1 MRKICLLLLTMLALS
16 VQAQRN
22 YIRINV
28 SGVQG
33 TDSLSVTELDGHF
46 RTTPLGKIPWKEG
59 KTTIFPINDNVV
71 KHLVFRPYYSD
82 KNNPGNRKYIFVY
95 TCPGED
101 VEVSG
106 TIDKPIVSSA
116 FHKRIDSTYYADS
129 RASVMYEKAEAKK
142 EQDIKAGVPK
152 EKAEEE
158 FQQQIQIARAVGEA
172 DAVEYIR
179 NHPDDEMSVLLLNY
193 VGRRVE
199 EADLLLS
206 PSVKN
211 GIMRNLYKDYIEV
224 LRNDLVAENAEG
236 KVVEG
241 SMAPDFTKKDR
252 HDKELSLSSLRGKYV
267 VLDFWGSWCVW
278 CIKGVPDM
286 KKYYEKYKGK
296 FEILGV
302 ACRDKKENWLKALD
316 KYELPWLNVL
326 SEGQP
331 EVSALYAVSG
341 FPTKIVIAPDG
352 KILKIIKGESNEFYQ
367 YLEELFGK

>member
-1 MRKICLLLLTMLALS
+1 MRKICLLLLTIFALC

-28 SGVQG
+28 SGIQG

-71 KHLVFRPYYSD
+71 KHLLFRPYYPD
-82 KNNPGNRKYIFVY
+82 NNGSRKYIFVY

-116 FHKRIDSTYYADS
+116 FHKRIDTTYYADS
-129 RASVMYEKAEAKK
+129 RASVISEKAEAKK
-142 EQDIKAGVPK
+142 KQDLKAGIPK
-152 EKAEEE
+152 EKVEEE
-158 FQQQIQIARAVGEA
+158 FQQQMQIARTVGEA

-211 GIMRNLYKDYIEV
+211 GIMRDLYKDYMEV
-224 LRNDLVAENAEG
+224 LRNDLVAEKAEG
-236 KVVEG
+236 KIVEG

-252 HDKELSLSSLRGKYV
+252 NGKDISLSSLRGKYV
-267 VLDFWGSWCVW
+267 ILDFWGSWCVW
-278 CIKGVPDM
+278 CIKGIPEM
-286 KKYYEKYKGK
+286 KEYYNQYKGK
-296 FEILGV
+296 DARLGV
-302 ACRDKKENWLKALD
+302 ACRDKKENWIKALD
-316 KYELPWLNVL
+316 KYQLPWLNVI
-326 SEGQP
+326 SEGVP
-331 EVSALYAVSG
+331 DVSSIYAVSG
-341 FPTKIVIAPDG
+341 FPTKVIIDPDG
-352 KILKIIKGESNEFYQ
+352 KIHKIFVGESNEFYQ
-367 YLEELFGK
+367 YLDELFGK